1 VPPARASVKI
11 IMVNTRGY
19 FGIGVEGISK
29 AMNVGS
35 ILRSAHAFE
44 ASFVFTIGAIY
55 NKNEISKSD
64 TSDTQE
70 QLPLYEFSDVESLSL
85 PKNCSLVGV
94 ELVDSAIDLPSFRHP
109 MQCAYVLGP
118 ERGSLSPKLMSHC
131 NYTVQIPTKFCV
143 NVGIA
148 AAIIMYDRKLTMSRF
163 ADRPVGTGGPT
174 EVLATHKF
182 GEPVIRKNR

>member
-1 VPPARASVKI
+1 
-11 IMVNTRGY
+11 MVNTRGY

-174 EVLATHKF
+174 KVLATHKF